1 MRIGIPKE
9 IKTNE
14 SRVGLTPDSVR
25 ELFEHGHEIFVETNA
40 GVEIGC
46 LDTDYQ
52 AAGAK
57 ILPDAKAVFDT
68 AEMII
73 KVKEPQPDECKMLS
87 EGQILFTYLHLAAD
101 KLQADLLKESKCT
114 AIAYE
119 TVTDN
124 FGGLPLLAPMSE
136 VAGRFSIQAGA
147 RCLERPQGG
156 SGILLGGVPGVDKGK
171 VVIIGGGVVGTN
183 AAVMAL
189 GKGAHVTMLD
199 RSSRRLSELS
209 LEFRDTLDTIYASA
223 ANIERYVLDADL
235 VVGAVLVPGDS
246 APKLVKR
253 DWLSK
258 MRPGSVLVDVAID
271 QGGCFETSK
280 PTTHQD
286 PTYIIDGVIHY
297 CVANMPGAVPRT
309 SAFALNNVTM
319 PHVLSIANLGLSNA
333 LNRDSHLVNGLNVCE
348 GAITHPAVAHALK
361 MDYVAPDKIF
371 NLKVESV

>member
-1 MRIGIPKE
+1 MKIGIPKE

-25 ELFEHGHEIFVETNA
+25 ELFENGHEVFVETNA
-40 GVEIGC
+40 GKEIGC
-46 LDTDYQ
+46 LDTHYQ

-57 ILPDAKAVFDT
+57 ILPNAEAIFEK
-68 AEMII
+68 AEMIV
-73 KVKEPQPDECKMLS
+73 KVKEPQSNECKMLS

-101 KLQADLLKESKCT
+101 KLQADLLKQSKCT

-119 TVTDN
+119 TVTDK

-156 SGILLGGVPGVDKGK
+156 AGILLGGVPGVDKGK

-199 RSSRRLSELS
+199 KSSRRLSELS

-223 ANIERYVLDADL
+223 ANIQRYVLDADL
-235 VVGAVLVPGDS
+235 VVGAVLIPGDS

-253 DWLSK
+253 SWLSK

-319 PHVLSIANLGLSNA
+319 PHVLSIANLGLDQA
-333 LNRDSHLVNGLNVCE
+333 LNLDPHLINGLNVCE
-348 GAITHPAVAHALK
+348 GEITHPAVAHALG
-361 MDYVAPDKIF
+361 MDYVMPNKFF
-371 NLKVESV
+371 NIKAESV

>member
-1 MRIGIPKE
+1 MKIGIPKE
-9 IKTNE
+9 IKMNE

-25 ELFEHGHEIFVETNA
+25 ELHDNGHELYVETNA
-40 GVEIGC
+40 GKEIGC
-46 LDTDYQ
+46 FDADYE
-52 AAGAK
+52 ASGAK
-57 ILPDAKAVFDT
+57 ILPDAKSVFDI
-68 AEMII
+68 ADMIV
-73 KVKEPQPDECKMLS
+73 KVKEPQPNECKMLS
-87 EGQILFTYLHLAAD
+87 KGQILFTYLHLAAD
-101 KLQADLLKESKCT
+101 KKQAELLRASECT

-156 SGILLGGVPGVDKGK
+156 SGILLGGVPGVDKGR

-189 GKGAHVTMLD
+189 GKGAHVTILD
-199 RSSRRLSELS
+199 KSHRRLSELS
-209 LEFRDTLDTIYASA
+209 LEFRDTLDTIYASN

-235 VVGAVLVPGDS
+235 VVGAVLIPGDS
-246 APKLVKR
+246 APKLVKKS
-253 DWLSK
+253 WFSK

-286 PTYIIDGVIHY
+286 PTYVVDDIIHY

-309 SAFALNNVTM
+309 SAFALNNVTV
-319 PHVLSIANLGLSNA
+319 PHVISIANLGLTGA
-333 LNRDSHLVNGLNVCE
+333 LNHDPHLVGGVNVCE
-348 GAITHPAVAHALK
+348 GKITHQAVAKAL
-361 MDYVAPDKIF
+361 DLEFTPPEQVLNIEGAQ
-371 NLKVESV
+371 

>member
-1 MRIGIPKE
+1 MKIGIPKE
-9 IKTNE
+9 IKMNE

-25 ELFEHGHEIFVETNA
+25 ELHDHGHEVYVETNA
-40 GVEIGC
+40 GKEIGC
-46 LDTDYQ
+46 FDDAYK

-57 ILPDAKAVFDT
+57 ILDTAKAVFDT
-68 AEMII
+68 ADMIV
-73 KVKEPQPDECKMLS
+73 KVKEPQPAECKMLS
-87 EGQILFTYLHLAAD
+87 SGQILFTYLHLAAD
-101 KLQADLLKESKCT
+101 VIQAKLLKESKCT

-119 TVTDN
+119 TVTDS

-156 SGILLGGVPGVDKGK
+156 SGVLLGGVPGVDKGK

-189 GKGAHVTMLD
+189 GKGAHVTILD
-199 RSSRRLSELS
+199 KSNRRLSELS

-235 VVGAVLVPGDS
+235 VVGAVLIPGDS

-253 DWLSK
+253 AWLSK

-280 PTTHQD
+280 PTTHQE
-286 PTYIIDGVIHY
+286 PTYVIDDVIHY

-319 PHVLSIANLGLSNA
+319 PHVLAIANLGLEGA
-333 LNRDSHLVNGLNVCE
+333 FKKDPHLINGLNVCQGE
-348 GAITHPAVAHALK
+348 ISHPAVAHALK
-361 MDYVAPDKIF
+361 MDYANPKQFF
-371 NLKVESV
+371 NLGVESL